1 MKKEYSFVPEGVC
14 STKMD
19 FVINDDNTI
28 DSLVVTRGC
37 NGNLKGIASLIKG
50 RDIDE
55 VINSLD
61 GIKCG
66 FKDTSCPNEIAKC
79 LKKIKQERKS
89 N

>member
-1 MKKEYSFVPEGVC
+1 MKQ
-14 STKMD
+14 
-19 FVINDDNTI
+19 
-28 DSLVVTRGC
+28 
-37 NGNLKGIASLIKG
+37 LKD